1 MINRLLT
8 IFFIFLMFENCWTG
22 EKRLGVCCR
31 RRSEANEDYFD
42 FDEEQIQIDYENEPE
57 KSDSSSKIQNQPA
70 HKAIL
75 SSQSITSHG
84 NKQNSVKGKVP
95 LFLIL
100 NMKETKGLENL
111 NKRNNPREIRLKD
124 IPSILQKVREIKTK
138 NAAAEREKQKQP
150 LFR

>member
-1 MINRLLT
+1 
-8 IFFIFLMFENCWTG
+8 MFENCWTG

-31 RRSEANEDYFD
+31 LTTEANEDYFD
-42 FDEEQIQIDYENEPE
+42 FDEEQIQIDYDNEPE
-57 KSDSSSKIQNQPA
+57 KSDSTSKIQNQSA
-70 HKAIL
+70 QKAIL

-111 NKRNNPREIRLKD
+111 NKRNNPRKISLRD
-124 IPSILQKVREIKTK
+124 IPSILQKLREIKSK
-138 NAAAEREKQKQP
+138 NAIKEQEKQQTI
-150 LFR
+150 FRYQYCTG